1 MNRESLK
8 LYKLMI
14 MYMLDNLPFPLTT
27 SQLSEFIVANKYTSY
42 FQLQQSINELVEGS
56 YIWTET
62 VRNTSRFHLS
72 ETGRETLS
80 LLGNIIPDT
89 IKKDILSYLDENKY
103 KLREEADII
112 ADFFPAKNGEYTV
125 MTQIRENDSILLEL
139 NINVVSRD
147 QAVAICDRWAEKSND
162 IYQMLIKALLID
174 EPEE

>member
-72 ETGRETLS
+72 ESPSAR
-80 LLGNIIPDT
+80 
-89 IKKDILSYLDENKY
+89 
-103 KLREEADII
+103 
-112 ADFFPAKNGEYTV
+112 
-125 MTQIRENDSILLEL
+125 
-139 NINVVSRD
+139 
-147 QAVAICDRWAEKSND
+147 
-162 IYQMLIKALLID
+162 
-174 EPEE
+174 